1 MKKVKKNTA
10 FEYFA
15 LALLGKKYK
24 IKTSKAMQLIIK
36 TSPATIAAAAAGA
49 TKQGK
54 TLLEAIAEDI
64 AQQIANYNK
73 THR

>member
-1 MKKVKKNTA
+1 MK
-10 FEYFA
+10 
-15 LALLGKKYK
+15 
-24 IKTSKAMQLIIK
+24 LIIK
-36 TSPATIAAAAAGA
+36 TSSDTIAAAVAGA

-64 AQQIANYNK
+64 ALQITNYNK

>member
-1 MKKVKKNTA
+1 MK
-10 FEYFA
+10 
-15 LALLGKKYK
+15 
-24 IKTSKAMQLIIK
+24 LIIK

-49 TKQGK
+49 AKQGK

>member
-1 MKKVKKNTA
+1 MK
-10 FEYFA
+10 
-15 LALLGKKYK
+15 
-24 IKTSKAMQLIIK
+24 LIIK
-36 TSPATIAAAAAGA
+36 TSTDTIAAAAAGA

-64 AQQIANYNK
+64 AQQITNYNK